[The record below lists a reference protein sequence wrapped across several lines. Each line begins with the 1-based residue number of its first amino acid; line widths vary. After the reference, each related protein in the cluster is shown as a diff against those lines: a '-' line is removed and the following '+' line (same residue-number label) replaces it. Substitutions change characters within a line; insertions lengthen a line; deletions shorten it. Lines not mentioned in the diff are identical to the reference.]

1 MENDDRETNS
11 IQNKKS
17 GSINSEF
24 GNELNS
30 DESRVAVPAPTF
42 PPSFEGSAQ
51 KLPLRVRMTFP
62 ATAQG
67 EWWATLKNPPVANQ
81 WEYYGRHSGSWY
93 EFEIIEAAGAE
104 CLLTTTYH
112 VNFPAPSASARFY
125 IVRKPV
131 ITSRGP
137 FIGLTPTIEGTGA
150 LPNAQVTLFK
160 HDSQVSYGTSIA
172 GADGKWSIESRGLAL
187 GENIL
192 TCRQTFKNVT
202 SDNAD
207 AVKIVLIQ
215 PAPAT
220 ISSPTNNALVF
231 PSQLVFK
238 GTCQPGSSIIVV
250 NAQNHSVVYS
260 EREIFEIENWQLA
273 LKKGV
278 VLPSGPLTIEAQ
290 YQFPGVPHG
299 YSPAVS
305 FYVLG
310 TPRIT
315 APAVSSVQDR
325 TFALK
330 GDNGLSGFNSRV
342 EVFFDSQMVGSGTV
356 GAAGIWEVQVTLKP
370 GNHSLAVEQIAS
382 GKRTERSAPRAFKIR
397 PAKMGDVKV
406 EIIDKSITFSGTGF
420 PGATVVIT
428 VPGSPVTLP
437 QPIVAAD
444 GKWEIK
450 ATDWPIGKHPA
461 SIVQKVSDNASGW
474 IESLPYNFDINNLL
488 PDVYAVSST
497 DDYQPTF
504 SGKGFTGATVKIF
517 NPGGGSQA
525 APEVVVENGGWLS
538 KASQQ
543 WGPTLKRE
551 VHIKQFLD
559 AHQSLNWVKHPV
571 TIPPQA
577 PTINLPVEDG
587 LSPTFSGTCWS
598 GAVVTVSFSDDA
610 TAYPA
615 TENAGIWTLRRPTE
629 FDHDTAYTITVSQT
643 VATQTSPVA
652 TESFT
657 IRRPMIT
664 PVITHPSEGSNVG
677 HELMIKG
684 SGGMKG
690 ATMQVRDVVYDKNLS
705 PAQVLSSDGDW
716 EVPVRSLNLRSYG
729 IEAHQSDKN
738 RVSKSKRL
746 NFNVVVLPP
755 QITQPTAGGKLPRTG
770 KLKGRGRP
778 GARVQVWMVDATK
791 PWLEDIVVR
800 ADGEWECEVTSPV
813 GVKNIQARQ
822 SFDEGGKPHHS
833 GFTEAV
839 QYSVVP
845 AAPFV
850 ETPVAGQLIGQR
862 VVVSGFGV
870 PGDTVTVKLGARQA
884 SAAVMADRTWSVT
897 LVLTQTGAIHS
908 LEVTSALDEFESEAA
923 LRPVLLGSFLPSIDI
938 PAAGRRVENPLLLAG
953 RGRTGVGEAVS
964 WYDPDQKWLA
974 DVPVTGN
981 GWQGQAVKPLRVGGQ
996 WVRFSQTLAGG
1007 NEGSHSAWVVSP
1019 RFEVEPEI
1027 SGKAD
1032 L

>member
-1 MENDDRETNS
+1 MSDIKVTVIPNPVIANDLEGLPVVGPDGYIDNVDTVAAVVTANSAPPLRFYHDSFQMLVSSNMQLKFHIPSGFAGKYEVWINYRSGPNVETVLKPQLFEAGQWHS
-11 IQNKKS
+11 IYVSGLKDGAGQFEGYWSIWGGPAKAGIQRVLVKPPATFDDGYIIQRQLTGTAVS
-17 GSINSEF
+17 GSTVYLVWEITGQQITDVVTVGSDSKWTLT
-24 GNELNS
+24 LNS
-30 DESRVAVPAPTF
+30 GVVPGVFRVYEKLPGLIERISPSVVCVELAAPVLTSPVETAVMTEFKGTAAAGTTLVVVKASDH
-42 PPSFEGSAQ
+42 SFKLSERKVVGSNWS
-51 KLPLRVRMTFP
+51 LPLRP
-62 ATAQG
+62 DAP
-67 EWWATLKNPPVANQ
+67 LS
-81 WEYYGRHSGSWY
+81 WEQLQIQLQFQIKGSQLRY
-93 EFEIIEAAGAE
+93 SKPYTVQAFG
-104 CLLTTTYH
+104 L
-112 VNFPAPSASARFY
+112 
-125 IVRKPV
+125 PV
-131 ITSRGP
+131 ITHPASGS
-137 FIGLTPTIEGTGA
+137 
-150 LPNAQVTLFK
+150 TLEM
-160 HDSQVSYGTSIA
+160 A
-172 GADGKWSIESRGLAL
+172 
-187 GENIL
+187 
-192 TCRQTFKNVT
+192 
-202 SDNAD
+202 
-207 AVKIVLIQ
+207 
-215 PAPAT
+215 AT
-220 ISSPTNNALVF
+220 ISGDRGVRGAVIEILQDGGGTLAWKAATPSWDVRLDLRPGPISLV
-231 PSQLVFK
+231 PE
-238 GTCQPGSSIIVV
+238 TVV
-250 NAQNHSVVYS
+250 N
-260 EREIFEIENWQLA
+260 
-273 LKKGV
+273 GV
-278 VLPSGPLTIEAQ
+278 RFGR
-290 YQFPGVPHG
+290 GV
-299 YSPAVS
+299 
-305 FYVLG
+305 
-310 TPRIT
+310 
-315 APAVSSVQDR
+315 
-325 TFALK
+325 
-330 GDNGLSGFNSRV
+330 
-342 EVFFDSQMVGSGTV
+342 
-356 GAAGIWEVQVTLKP
+356 
-370 GNHSLAVEQIAS
+370 
-382 GKRTERSAPRAFKIR
+382 PRAFKIR

-406 EIIDKSITFSGTGF
+406 EIIDKSITFSGTGY

-444 GKWEIK
+444 GKWEIR
-450 ATDWPIGKHPA
+450 ATDWPLGKHPA

-497 DDYQPTF
+497 ADYQPTF
-504 SGKGFTGATVKIF
+504 SGKGFTGAIVKIF
-517 NPGGGSQA
+517 NPGGGSLA
-525 APEVVVENGGWLS
+525 APDVVVENGEWLS

-598 GAVVTVSFSDDA
+598 GAVVTVNFSDDA

-664 PVITHPSEGSNVG
+664 PVITHPSEGSNVS

-755 QITQPTAGGKLPRTG
+755 QITQPTAGGTLPRTG

-791 PWLEDIVVR
+791 PWLENIVVR
-800 ADGEWECEVTSPV
+800 ADGEWECEVTLPV
-813 GVKNIQARQ
+813 GVKTIQARQ
-822 SFDEGGKPHHS
+822 SFEEGGKPHHS

-870 PGDTVTVKLGARQA
+870 PGDTVTVKLGAAQA

-1032 L
+1032 F